1 MKIAH
6 FASISTMAALALV
19 VASSLPATANAAF
32 HVADDIVSLNGLAS
46 MPADPS
52 DGISL
57 DLGKAGSLNIGLPAA
72 DTASSAQL
80 IGGEVTYDNN
90 DGSKTTPVVPADGG
104 LQILTTIEEAGA
116 PTTYEY
122 DFAAQGEPVVLALL
136 EGGGVL
142 VSDSDGV
149 VINLLAAPWAFDATG
164 AAVPTWYSVDGN
176 VLTQHV
182 QHAGAAYPVVAD
194 PRLTCDAL
202 FCTVVLSKAETQ
214 TVASHGGTA
223 AAIMGAACAL
233 LGTVVAGALCAAGA
247 SWAQGTASDALAQ
260 GRCLGVRKFH
270 YVAAAT
276 FPVVTAC

>member
-1 MKIAH
+1 
-6 FASISTMAALALV
+6 
-19 VASSLPATANAAF
+19 
-32 HVADDIVSLNGLAS
+32 
-46 MPADPS
+46 MPVDAS

-57 DLGKAGSLNIGLPAA
+57 DLGEAGELNVGLPAA
-72 DTASSAQL
+72 DAARDARI
-80 IGGEVTYDNN
+80 IGGEVTYDND
-90 DGSKTTPVVPADGG
+90 DGSTTTPITPADGG
-104 LQILTTIEEAGA
+104 LQILTTIDNAEA

-122 DFAAQGEPVVLALL
+122 PFVLEGEPAVLELL
-136 EGGGVL
+136 EGGGAL
-142 VSDSDGV
+142 VSDGDGDV
-149 VINLLAAPWAFDATG
+149 VNMLSAPWAFDANG

-182 QHAGAAYPVVAD
+182 EHAGAAYPVVAD

-202 FCTVVLSKAETQ
+202 FCTVVLSRSETQ

-260 GRCLGVRKFH
+260 GQCLGVRKFH